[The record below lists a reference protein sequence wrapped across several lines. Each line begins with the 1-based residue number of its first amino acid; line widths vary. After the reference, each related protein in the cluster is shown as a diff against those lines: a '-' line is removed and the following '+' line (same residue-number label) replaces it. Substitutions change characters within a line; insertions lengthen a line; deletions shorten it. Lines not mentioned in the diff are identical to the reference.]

1 MVRVKCSDRRFL
13 WKAVYICCMNVH
25 DRSHRRPQGYEFCRY
40 LVNELHSELASTD
53 FTRASINYG
62 HSQKGNKNTFMHH
75 ISEVLFKGEGAAG
88 FRKATEV
95 FMQNVYGMLQL
106 VTLSYFS
113 QCIQIMHEAFGA
125 HEAQDGVQLQ
135 ELSLTNSMGGKRD
148 RTSSKAS
155 GKKILWCCQHL
166 SL

>member
-1 MVRVKCSDRRFL
+1 M
-13 WKAVYICCMNVH
+13 
-25 DRSHRRPQGYEFCRY
+25 HR
-40 LVNELHSELASTD
+40 
-53 FTRASINYG
+53 
-62 HSQKGNKNTFMHH
+62 

-106 VTLSYFS
+106 VTLSHFS
-113 QCIQIMHEAFGA
+113 QYIQIMHEAFGA